1 MRPSQTGKTLM
12 VKPST
17 SGPAKAGRADSYAI
31 AAGDDDVHAL
41 ALDRFE
47 LATDHDRHNADAAY
61 ADLEFCDLEEQWP
74 ADARKLR
81 EDEKRPCQTF
91 NRLPQFIRQI
101 TGDMRQMRPSI
112 KVVPVDSGADKEV
125 ARIRAG
131 LIRYIENRSDAQSVY
146 VQGAEAQVKCG
157 IGHWRVIKEYADDV
171 TFNQELRVVAVKDG
185 LGVKWDPDAVLP
197 NKEDAKFCFVPVDF
211 SHDKYKERWPGAPLS
226 DLSDDERGTATG
238 WYGADFVRVCEYW
251 IKKPSTRTLALLAG
265 GAIED
270 LTDDPAKVERY
281 RAQNIRV
288 ETRESYSICRYLIN
302 HAGILE
308 GPVHWPGRYIPIV
321 RCVGEEVQIGR
332 KTYRRGVVRFA
343 KGAQQAYNYSR
354 SQQTEI
360 VALQPKAP
368 YLGTE
373 ANFKGWESFWNYA
386 NVKAFP
392 YLPYTPDPK
401 NGGTAPQRVPPPVS
415 SQGVS
420 EAIALA
426 AEDMKAIIGIY
437 DAGLGARSNEVS
449 GRAILARQREADIGS
464 FVYQDNWSRAIRHT
478 ATILNDLIPH
488 VYDAE
493 RTIRILGE
501 DGKEQL
507 IDINKAA
514 PGDGTEE
521 TERVVNDVTV
531 GAYDVVFQPGPSY
544 STRREEARD
553 GMNSFI
559 QAAPQVAPLVLDL
572 IAEAQDWPMA
582 ERIGKRLETLL
593 PPEVQRREAQER
605 GEQGA
610 APPADPAQADPA
622 QAASLQQ
629 AAQMQAAQMQ
639 AAHERALAD
648 VAEAQSRA
656 QIARDNARKAA
667 IDLQMKEMELAR
679 RLPIAPPSS

>member
-1 MRPSQTGKTLM
+1 MAKSFKRRP
-12 VKPST
+12 V
-17 SGPAKAGRADSYAI
+17 KAGGAESYGD
-31 AAGDDDVHAL
+31 AGGADDVHAL
-41 ALDRFE
+41 AIKRFE
-47 LATDHDRHNADAAY
+47 LATDHDRHNTDAAY
-61 ADLEFCDLEEQWP
+61 EDLEFCDLEEQWP
-74 ADARKLR
+74 DDARKLR

-91 NRLPQFIRQI
+91 NRLPQFVRQI

-146 VQGAEAQVKCG
+146 VQGAESQVKCG

-171 TFNQELRVVAVKDG
+171 TFNQELRVVAVADG
-185 LGVKWDPDAVLP
+185 LGVKWDPDATLP

-211 SHDKYKERWPGAPLS
+211 SHDKYKERWPDQPIS
-226 DLSDDERGTATG
+226 DLSDDEKGTATG

-251 IKKPSTRTLALLAG
+251 IKTQSTRTLALLQH

-270 LTDDPAKVERY
+270 LTTDTTDKADRY
-281 RAQNIRV
+281 KAQGIRV
-288 ETRESYSICRYLIN
+288 ESRESYKVCRYLIS

-308 GPVHWPGRYIPIV
+308 GPVEWPGRYIPIV
-321 RCVGEEVQIGR
+321 RCVGEEMQIGR
-332 KTYRRGVVRFA
+332 KTYRRGVVRFV

-373 ANFKGWESFWNYA
+373 TNFKGWEPFWNYA

-401 NGGTAPQRVPPPVS
+401 NGGAPPQRLAPPIS

-437 DAGLGARSNEVS
+437 DAGLGARSNETS
-449 GRAILARQREADIGS
+449 GRAILARQREGDVGS
-464 FVYQDNWSRAIRHT
+464 FVYQDNWARAIRHT

-582 ERIGKRLETLL
+582 ERIGRRLETLL
-593 PPEVQRREAQER
+593 PPDVQRREAQER
-605 GEQGA
+605 GEVRGE
-610 APPADPAQADPA
+610 PGGTTPVDPA
-622 QAASLQQ
+622 Q
-629 AAQMQAAQMQ
+629 AAQMQAAQMQAVQAQ

-667 IDLQMKEMELAR
+667 IELQMKEIELAKS
-679 RLPIAPPSS
+679 LPATPASS